1 MRRSELRVQAAR
13 TDASSDAA
21 AHIVPTGTADGVTGS
36 ESNKIGAKEAN

>member
-21 AHIVPTGTADGVTGS
+21 AHIVLAGTDGVTGS